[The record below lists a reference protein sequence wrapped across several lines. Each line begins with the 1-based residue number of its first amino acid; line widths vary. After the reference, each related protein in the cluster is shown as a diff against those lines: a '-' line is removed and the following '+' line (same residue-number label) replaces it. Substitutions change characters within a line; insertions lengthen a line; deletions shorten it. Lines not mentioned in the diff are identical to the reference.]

1 MRDHF
6 IDRLID
12 LALDEDL
19 GSAGDITTE
28 ALVPAVA
35 HGKAEL
41 WAKEEMVLS
50 GLSVFAQVFKR
61 LDSSVDVDFDLGD
74 GDKTLKKQR
83 VAKLEG
89 PLRVLLS
96 GERTAL
102 NLVQRLSGIATMTA
116 KAVAVIN
123 SVRGTKL
130 RILDTRKTTP
140 GLRGLSKAAVRHGG
154 GTNHRIGLF
163 DGVLIKDNHIAAVGG
178 SVREAL
184 KRAKESAPR
193 LVKIEIE
200 VTSLP
205 QLEEAIESGA
215 DIVMLDN
222 MTDAQIVEAVQV
234 AEGKCE
240 LEVSGG
246 ITLERLPALA
256 KFGVDYVSMGAL
268 THSARAMDLSL
279 EIMTPREH
287 SRPRLRLR

>member
-28 ALVPAVA
+28 ALVPAAA

-50 GLSVFAQVFKR
+50 GLSVFEQVFKR
-61 LDSSVDVDFDLGD
+61 LDPSVDLDFDLGD

-116 KAVAVIN
+116 KAVGVIN

-215 DIVMLDN
+215 DLVMLDN

-287 SRPRLRLR
+287 SRPRLRVR